1 MTSDAKPDVPT
12 TAPAEVT
19 SEDLKRRERVVIYC
33 RVSTDDSG
41 QTNKTQEFECRK
53 FCESMGFEVMEVYRD
68 EETGTSPY
76 REDFGKMML
85 RVQLQQDVDY
95 IVAYDQSRITRGD
108 DIKKL
113 KALIEPHRCA
123 FKFVRLDIDDSTIGG
138 RITQAVQ
145 TEINAEENRVRNE
158 KTRLGMQ
165 ERVREGKH
173 VGRPARIMFAED
185 KLTAPTGRYKEGF
198 TVIVNEDQIYGYA
211 RKGYSLYF
219 VANEIL
225 EIPYNCLINE
235 MHEKRPGTRYT
246 GPKDRFSE
254 YMTLCASSKDVH
266 KGSATQRVGNEPKT
280 DAQRVVVE

>member
-1 MTSDAKPDVPT
+1 MTSDVQPDVPT
-12 TAPAEVT
+12 TAPTEVT
-19 SEDLKRRERVVIYC
+19 TEDLKRRERVVIYC

-53 FCESMGFEVMEVYRD
+53 YCESMGFEVMEVYRD

-123 FKFVRLDIDDSTIGG
+123 FKFVKLDIDDSTIGG

-185 KLTAPTGRYKEGF
+185 KPTALQGRYKEGF
-198 TVIVNEDQIYGYA
+198 TVMVNEDQIYGYA
-211 RKGYSLYF
+211 KKGYSLYF
-219 VANEIL
+219 VAKEIL

-235 MHEKRPGTRYT
+235 MHQKKDGTRYT

-254 YMTLCASSKDVH
+254 YMTLCASAKDVR
-266 KGSATQRVGNEPKT
+266 KGSDAQRVGNEPKT
-280 DAQRVVVE
+280 DAQRVVFE